1 MIRTIGIVFS
11 IIPAAFLF
19 HFYEF
24 GQHLTQEDADF
35 LFIGSLLYVVTAGIL
50 STKLEV
56 KFLLAANLVH
66 LVLSV
71 VLAMFF
77 LPTETSW
84 FNPVGRDLAIAF
96 TALFFIA
103 GIWFVRYLS
112 LSIQSTRKKNNA

>member
-1 MIRTIGIVFS
+1 MIRTISIVFS

-66 LVLSV
+66 LILSV

-84 FNPVGRDLAIAF
+84 FNPVGRDLAVAF
-96 TALFFIA
+96 TTLFFIA
-103 GIWFVRYLS
+103 GIWFVRYVS
-112 LSIQSTRKKNNA
+112 SSIQSTRKKNNA